1 MKQLIKANKGDLSF
15 RLNLNYNNVY
25 SRLKML
31 LGKNASLFADLTMKS
46 TGTTWYAPDDAEYQS
61 LTTAP
66 ASEKDSIE
74 SAFTKI
80 VGAVKKELENDH
92 EISQY
97 VDEILEIPDDSFV
110 FYRKTE
116 DGYRFVLAGWG
127 CRYAHQSTSDNNS
140 VLIRASRTLSETEDT
155 LAKESSDKTDTLL
168 KGLSSV
174 GDSSAEKNM
183 ESGKSKES
191 VKSEL
196 NGSEIPVSTKSLD
209 DSNPKATPQNIEQNE
224 IGKQRIMVRVL
235 DQTNNLVKGEP
246 IIVRSSLGELNHI
259 TSEKGIVEVGELPG
273 GESFSVSFPQQ
284 NGNVERMF
292 EVVLGVDIYD
302 AYIKKLLK
310 FSPVLFVEDQN
321 GNVVQDCSV
330 KVIVNGQDTVYNSG
344 SDGMIQLPMMQ
355 EGQKFIVVEMANYA
369 NTEEYHVTQ
378 MEAKTPYRF
387 LIRRTE
393 RTKVGVTVLDK
404 SGKTISDASVH
415 LEIGDTPCHAVT
427 GEDGRAEF
435 PSNLFVEGN
444 IPVTLNIKGKGT
456 IKTNLKYTS
465 DSSEYTIQLRDKK
478 KGGFGKFDWK
488 WLLLLPLLALMG
500 WGASEFYKRIANK
513 TPTIDDME
521 SGVGLILVKKLYYVD
536 LKLENIKID
545 GNPTVAY
552 FNYDEN
558 EQKISNLTFDPEKAT
573 FQYGTGTGFLISEDG
588 LIATNRHI
596 ANPIPPE
603 EVAVSLKKHFQ
614 DQKDSY
620 QEEANKLNDQLQIM
634 SGLDRLDST
643 YFNARKRLQYCLEQ
657 VRVLDKIINTGQY
670 KVEVKC
676 YNSIAFTNT
685 RIEDEDDFI
694 SCSQP
699 RAWGEP
705 GTVTENDLAIIQ
717 IKKKQDL
724 PENAFIFTVPE
735 KDLMDEKIPDD
746 YEVTVL
752 GYNAGV
758 NLQDMK
764 LLEGLK
770 PQAQHGKI
778 TRNSEKYRIQYDAP
792 TIGGSS
798 GSPVINKQGQLVAIN
813 NSGVGGT
820 QGFNYGVRTKYLKE
834 LLDEIQKNTIK
845 QNSEL

>member
-1 MKQLIKANKGDLSF
+1 M
-15 RLNLNYNNVY
+15 
-25 SRLKML
+25 
-31 LGKNASLFADLTMKS
+31 
-46 TGTTWYAPDDAEYQS
+46 
-61 LTTAP
+61 
-66 ASEKDSIE
+66 
-74 SAFTKI
+74 
-80 VGAVKKELENDH
+80 
-92 EISQY
+92 
-97 VDEILEIPDDSFV
+97 
-110 FYRKTE
+110 
-116 DGYRFVLAGWG
+116 
-127 CRYAHQSTSDNNS
+127 
-140 VLIRASRTLSETEDT
+140 
-155 LAKESSDKTDTLL
+155 
-168 KGLSSV
+168 
-174 GDSSAEKNM
+174 
-183 ESGKSKES
+183 
-191 VKSEL
+191 
-196 NGSEIPVSTKSLD
+196 
-209 DSNPKATPQNIEQNE
+209 
-224 IGKQRIMVRVL
+224 
-235 DQTNNLVKGEP
+235 
-246 IIVRSSLGELNHI
+246 
-259 TSEKGIVEVGELPG
+259 
-273 GESFSVSFPQQ
+273 
-284 NGNVERMF
+284 
-292 EVVLGVDIYD
+292 
-302 AYIKKLLK
+302 
-310 FSPVLFVEDQN
+310 
-321 GNVVQDCSV
+321 
-330 KVIVNGQDTVYNSG
+330 
-344 SDGMIQLPMMQ
+344 
-355 EGQKFIVVEMANYA
+355 
-369 NTEEYHVTQ
+369 
-378 MEAKTPYRF
+378 
-387 LIRRTE
+387 
-393 RTKVGVTVLDK
+393 
-404 SGKTISDASVH
+404 
-415 LEIGDTPCHAVT
+415 
-427 GEDGRAEF
+427 
-435 PSNLFVEGN
+435 
-444 IPVTLNIKGKGT
+444 
-456 IKTNLKYTS
+456 
-465 DSSEYTIQLRDKK
+465 
-478 KGGFGKFDWK
+478 
-488 WLLLLPLLALMG
+488 
-500 WGASEFYKRIANK
+500 
-513 TPTIDDME
+513 
-521 SGVGLILVKKLYYVD
+521 YY
-536 LKLENIKID
+536 
-545 GNPTVAY
+545 
-552 FNYDEN
+552 
-558 EQKISNLTFDPEKAT
+558 LTFDPEKAT